1 MPRTRSKRA
10 RSPGSCSN
18 NASGTERD
26 GDAYLQR
33 LIAEQIRADVA
44 DENPPS
50 DVDDEMLDDAD
61 SLSVGTIN
69 SSDGEGSSA
78 ASSTREEHDP
88 EDVALDD
95 VSENEVGEVA
105 PPEEINIV
113 EVEEDET
120 NHPPPALDEG
130 DLLNLDVEDVA
141 DLPHMKG
148 RSLLHHHI
156 KQKKVVFLS
165 LDLETGGE
173 DCGIIQISDEI
184 IRPELAREGGKVP
197 KDTLANVTR
206 EGTLYNPETN
216 PGGGLFN
223 AYVHPGEDAEWSP
236 AATEVTGLSRT
247 DQRIT
252 SAKNID
258 KVWSSFSQ
266 WVESNIAEDEVG
278 VIVAYHGAGSDMK
291 WIWRLCMVPKATQT
305 LPRSFLFNMDPL
317 KMIKKWKSMNIHPKK
332 SKLESLS
339 LSSVYCPLGVN

>member
-1 MPRTRSKRA
+1 M
-10 RSPGSCSN
+10 
-18 NASGTERD
+18 
-26 GDAYLQR
+26 
-33 LIAEQIRADVA
+33 
-44 DENPPS
+44 ENK
-50 DVDDEMLDDAD
+50 
-61 SLSVGTIN
+61 
-69 SSDGEGSSA
+69 
-78 ASSTREEHDP
+78 
-88 EDVALDD
+88 
-95 VSENEVGEVA
+95 VGEVA
-105 PPEEINIV
+105 PPEEIDIA
-113 EVEEDET
+113 EVEEDES

-141 DLPHMKG
+141 DLPHVKV
-148 RSLLHHHI
+148 RSLLHHYI

-173 DCGIIQISDEI
+173 DCGIIQISGEI

-236 AATEVTGLSRT
+236 AAIEVTGLSRT

-258 KVWSSFSQ
+258 EVWSSFSQ

-291 WIWRLCMVPKATQT
+291 WIWRLCMAPNATQT
-305 LPRSFLFNMDPL
+305 LPRSLLFFMDPL

-339 LSSVYCPLGVN
+339 LSFVYQYIHNGQVLEGAHDSLVDARARSDLLLHSFFVPYLDRTNSFCSVDDIFGKNQLSEMKRQLEPIRPVHAPWIEQTAEDNIEWEATR